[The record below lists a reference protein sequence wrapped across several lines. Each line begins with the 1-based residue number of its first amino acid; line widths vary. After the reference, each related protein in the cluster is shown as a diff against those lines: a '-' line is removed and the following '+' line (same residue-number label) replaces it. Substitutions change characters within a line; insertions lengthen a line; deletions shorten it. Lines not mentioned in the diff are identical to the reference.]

1 MRLARHATAALSR
14 SGTPLPGLSDGQ
26 GGTRLAKSWHTL
38 NGLAYHSRMAHTERV
53 TIGPQGRLVIPAAMR
68 RHLGLEPGS
77 VVLLRLEG
85 DALRLERQEAALD
98 RLRARYAKATGGPS
112 VVDELLAERREEA
125 HREAHA

>member
-1 MRLARHATAALSR
+1 M
-14 SGTPLPGLSDGQ
+14 
-26 GGTRLAKSWHTL
+26 TRSWHAPYA
-38 NGLAYHSRMAHTERV
+38 LAYSSCMAHSERV

-98 RLRARYAKATGGPS
+98 RLRERYAKAAGGPS
-112 VVDELLAERREEA
+112 VVDELLAERREQARRDAEG
-125 HREAHA
+125 

>member
-1 MRLARHATAALSR
+1 
-14 SGTPLPGLSDGQ
+14 
-26 GGTRLAKSWHTL
+26 
-38 NGLAYHSRMAHTERV
+38 MAHTERV

-77 VVLLRLEG
+77 VVLVRLEG

-98 RLRARYAKATGGPS
+98 RVRARYAKAAGGPS

-125 HREAHA
+125 HRDAEA